1 MSDAVPILLVPGL
14 ACSPRLFVPQL
25 SGLWQFGPVTIA
37 DTRRGSSMGE
47 IAGRILGVAPPVF
60 ALAGLSMGGYI
71 AFEIMRLAPERVR
84 RLALL
89 DTAARADRPEQT
101 ERRNVQIAMARDG
114 RFAEIPDLLFPAMVH
129 ADHQQDAGLR
139 QTFGQMCHETG
150 ADAFIQQQEAIKA
163 RPELQARAGRDKLP
177 YARAGRRRRSGD
189 ATRCLARDCRRN
201 SREPAGD
208 RAGLRASLHLGA
220 ARCRHARADG
230 MDGVLALIRSGGH
243 YPSGGFTALF
253 CCVSS
258 FSAAMRRQPR
268 ATRLRTA
275 LPEGVSATPTR

>member
-1 MSDAVPILLVPGL
+1 MSDAAPILLVPGL
-14 ACSPRLFVPQL
+14 ACSPRLFAEQL

-47 IAGRILGVAPPVF
+47 IAGRILDAAPPVF

-129 ADHQQDAGLR
+129 ADHQQDEGLR
-139 QTFGQMCHETG
+139 QTFRQMCHETG

-163 RPELQARAGRDKLP
+163 RPDSRPTLAAISCPTLVLVGDGDQATP
-177 YARAGRRRRSGD
+177 PD
-189 ATRCLARDCRRN
+189 A
-201 SREPAGD
+201 SREIAEGIRGSRLVIVPDCG
-208 RAGLRASLHLGA
+208 HLSTLEQPDA
-220 ARCRHARADG
+220 
-230 MDGVLALIRSGGH
+230 VTLALTEWMAS
-243 YPSGGFTALF
+243 
-253 CCVSS
+253 
-258 FSAAMRRQPR
+258 
-268 ATRLRTA
+268 
-275 LPEGVSATPTR
+275 